1 MIKLIASDMDGTLLN
16 DHIEI
21 SDANAQAIKRAQ
33 NEGIHFVI
41 ATGRDYPG
49 GYPMV
54 KEKGIKC
61 PFIGLNGAQ
70 YFDEDGKNIYNR
82 GLEKKIVNQLLDI
95 FAQHE
100 VHDELMTNNG
110 IYSKNKEERLDILAG
125 FLQDINPDLTF
136 EEAKQN
142 ALDRVEEMDV
152 TFISD
157 YHHVVEDDKLI
168 ILKMAC
174 HSEKGES
181 VLGPLREQ
189 IEAEVPNVAV
199 TASSRKNLEI
209 NHVKAQKGTAVAE
222 YAKKHD
228 IKPDEVMTLGDNI
241 NDLSMLKW
249 AKYGT
254 AMANGVP
261 EAKEAANYETSSNVH
276 NGVAEAISRVLS
288 GKIYGE

>member
-16 DHIEI
+16 DHVEV

-33 NEGIHFVI
+33 NEGIHFII

-54 KEKGIKC
+54 KEKGITC

-70 YFDEDGKNIYNR
+70 YFDEEGNNLYNR
-82 GLEKKIVNQLLDI
+82 GLEKKMVRRLLDI
-95 FAQHE
+95 FEEHH
-100 VHDELMTNNG
+100 VHHELMTSDG
-110 IYSKNKEERLDILAG
+110 IYAKNREERLEILAG
-125 FLQDINPDLTF
+125 FLKDLNPDLSY

-142 ALDRVEEMDV
+142 ALERVEDV
-152 TFISD
+152 TFVSD
-157 YHHVVEDDKLI
+157 FHDVVEDDKI
-168 ILKMAC
+168 FILKMTC
-174 HSEKGES
+174 HSESGPE
-181 VLGPLREQ
+181 VLKPVREQ
-189 IEAEVPNVAV
+189 IEAEILNVAV

-209 NHVKAQKGTAVAE
+209 NHIKAQKGTAVAE

-228 IKPDEVMTLGDNI
+228 IKPEEVMTLGDNI

-254 AMANGVP
+254 AMANAVP
-261 EAKEAANYETSSNVH
+261 EAKEAANYETSSNVK
-276 NGVAEAISRVLS
+276 NGVAEAISRVLN
-288 GKIYGE
+288 GKIYND

>member
-16 DHIEI
+16 DHVEV

-33 NEGIHFVI
+33 NEGIHFII

-54 KEKGIKC
+54 EEKGITC

-82 GLEKKIVNQLLDI
+82 GLEKKVVRQLLDI
-95 FAQHE
+95 FTEHK
-100 VHDELMTNNG
+100 VHHELMTSDG
-110 IYSKNKEERLDILAG
+110 IYAKNREERLEILAG
-125 FLQDINPDLTF
+125 FLKDLNPDLSY
-136 EEAKQN
+136 EEAKEN
-142 ALDRVEEMDV
+142 ALERVEDV
-152 TFISD
+152 TFVSD
-157 YHHVVEDDKLI
+157 FHDVVEEDKI
-168 ILKMAC
+168 FILKMTC
-174 HSEKGES
+174 HSEQGPE
-181 VLGPLREQ
+181 VLAPVREQ
-189 IEAEVPNVAV
+189 IEAEIPNIAV

-209 NHVKAQKGTAVAE
+209 NHVRAQKGTAVAE

-254 AMANGVP
+254 AMSNAVP
-261 EAKEAANYETSSNVH
+261 EAKEAASYETSSNVK

-288 GKIYGE
+288 GKIYND

>member
-1 MIKLIASDMDGTLLN
+1 MDGTLLN
-16 DHIEI
+16 DHIRI

-49 GYPMV
+49 GYHLV
-54 KEKGIKC
+54 QEKGIKC

-70 YFDEDGKNIYNR
+70 YFDEDGNNIYNR
-82 GLEKKIVNQLLDI
+82 GLEKKVVRQLLDI
-95 FAQHE
+95 FAQYE
-100 VHDELMTNNG
+100 VHDELMTNDG
-110 IYSKNKEERLDILAG
+110 IYSKNKDQRLEILAG

-142 ALDRVEEMDV
+142 ALERVEEMDV
-152 TFISD
+152 TFVSD
-157 YHHVVEDDKLI
+157 YHHVVDDEKLV
-168 ILKMAC
+168 ILKMAA
-174 HSEKGES
+174 HSEAGPE
-181 VLGPLREQ
+181 VLEPLRKQ
-189 IEAEVPNVAV
+189 IEAEIPNIAV
-199 TASSRKNLEI
+199 TASSRKNIEI
-209 NHVKAQKGTAVAE
+209 NHVKAQKGLAVAE

-241 NDLSMLKW
+241 NDLSMLTW

-254 AMANGVP
+254 AMANAVP

-276 NGVAEAISRVLS
+276 NGVAEAITRVLN
-288 GKIYGE
+288 GKIYHD